1 MAAGSLQRINRF
13 ALGEA
18 RTHKKFFVI
27 ANIILGMGG
36 LLYAFLSEISRYE
49 TIDDMSGAESSYV
62 DCYPSYLGVLL
73 LVVGGAIGLI
83 GAAGIFR
90 DMNSVQL
97 SDVQLSLPMT
107 GTERYFSKLLALCY
121 IHIFPV
127 ILWAGVPSLI
137 CKLRCVALG
146 DPTADD
152 GFITAAFLMIMAG
165 TLFVDCLTILC
176 SVCCGALGETIY
188 FTIITILCTSIAP
201 AMIWYTL
208 TDTCA
213 GQTADPSILFSTWT
227 LSFVLNIETV
237 NEEDG
242 LFNLMIIINCLI
254 SAGVMALICLIY
266 NRRDARTVGTPIAN
280 RLFFELVMFL
290 GLTTVYS
297 VFFFHTE
304 AYIGVIIVAV
314 IYIVIH
320 IIASRGKLG
329 KKNVIGWLLKFAAST
344 AAYLLLAWGAYQTDG
359 FGIVYHLPS
368 ASLEGA
374 RVSISLFGYDDKSRT
389 IYNFDAKLNNG
400 ISELTDAQV
409 RETARV
415 LQRAIT
421 ERPKSVE
428 GFFRRLN
435 GSDYGYSTNDED
447 YYCPANIDICYGTR
461 DQLREDNDDWK
472 YRSSYETMHQRAVF
486 YSSEEIRKLA
496 QELDALGFLVK
507 TGEVEQYP
515 EHKDYDYSEEPEY
528 TEYEE

>member
-36 LLYAFLSEISRYE
+36 LLYAFLS
-49 TIDDMSGAESSYV
+49 DVSSYEMV
-62 DCYPSYLGVLL
+62 DNMNGAQSAYVNFYPSWLGVLL
-73 LVVGGAIGLI
+73 LVIGGAIGLI

-97 SDVQLSLPMT
+97 GDVQLSLPMT

-127 ILWAGVPSLI
+127 MLWTGVPSLI
-137 CKLRCVALG
+137 NTLRLIIKG

-152 GFITAAFLMIMAG
+152 GFITAAFLTIMAG
-165 TLFVDCLTILC
+165 TLFVDCLTVLC

-188 FTIITILCTSIAP
+188 FTIITVLCTSIAP
-201 AMIWYTL
+201 PMIWYTL

-213 GQTADPSILFSTWT
+213 GQTTDPGILFSTWT
-227 LSFVLNIETV
+227 LSFVLNIV
-237 NEEDG
+237 DAGDLDG

-254 SAGVMALICLIY
+254 SAGVMALTCLIY
-266 NRRDARTVGTPIAN
+266 KRRDARTVGTPIAN
-280 RLFFELVMFL
+280 RFFFEIVMFA

-297 VFFFHTE
+297 LFFFHTE
-304 AYIGVIIVAV
+304 AYIGVIIVAI

-320 IIASRGKLG
+320 IIASRGKLSV
-329 KKNVIGWLLKFAAST
+329 KNIIGWLIKYVTST
-344 AAYLLLAWGAYQTDG
+344 AAYLLLAWCAYQTDG

-374 RVSISLFGYDDKSRT
+374 RVSITLSSYNDNSRVVYD
-389 IYNFDAKLNNG
+389 FDAKLNNG
-400 ISELTDAQV
+400 ISELTDKQV
-409 RETARV
+409 REAARV
-415 LQRAIT
+415 FQKAIVK
-421 ERPKSVE
+421 RPKDTDV
-428 GFFRRLN
+428 FLFNLN
-435 GSDYGYSTNDED
+435 GKDYTRYSHS
-447 YYCPANIDICYGTR
+447 YYNPANMQICYGTR

-472 YRSSYETMHQRAVF
+472 SRSSYETMHQKVVF
-486 YSSEEIRKLA
+486 HSKKEVEQLV
-496 QELDALGFLVK
+496 QELEELGFLVN
-507 TGEVEQYP
+507 TRETN
-515 EHKDYDYSEEPEY
+515 DYY
-528 TEYEE
+528 